1 MSLNTS
7 KLILKIFGIFSIICG
22 VILII
27 LGAMV
32 FIGASQLSPEEI
44 AADPSLSAGVSG
56 MALFFVLG
64 VISLLEGI
72 FSLRGAKDASK
83 IMPAWIFAIIGVI
96 AAVIG
101 LFTGGSM
108 GGSVFSLI
116 VNIVIFVASNK
127 IRKSRNLIQ

>member
-116 VNIVIFVASNK
+116 VNIVIFVAANK